1 MRKINAK
8 SKTSNK
14 QSFMLG
20 ATIMTFCLLIVK
32 VIGMLYKVSLSNL
45 YGAVGA
51 GLLGNAYELYI
62 PLFTLATAGFPIAV
76 SRMISESM
84 SSGRYKDVRR
94 IKDVAIPFFVIA
106 GTIALLLMVLFSFFY
121 VRIIDAPGS
130 FVAILVL
137 APAIFFGCLVSAYRG
152 YYEGMRNMVPTSI
165 SEIVEAFVKLLV
177 GYSFAAFVMKYGTQ
191 LFGIQD
197 NYTLIKWSVAAAI
210 SGITLGSFFSFLY
223 IWLRFKREGDGITE
237 EMLKNSPRPRTKK
250 ETFRIL
256 LRTAIPI
263 GLGALI
269 MSIAGTVDAALIQ
282 RRLITMM
289 ERTPDLLLMQ
299 YPGLIPD
306 DILQRGKVHTYL
318 WGCYNYALTI
328 MNLVVTVTQA
338 FGTTALPNVTN
349 AFMKGNK
356 EYLRQSIETVM
367 RVTFV
372 FTIPAGLGLTVLA
385 NPIMHLIYGYKPDVD
400 VSVEILRLMGIAVIV
415 FAAATPMCSMLQA
428 IGRIDMP
435 LKLYALGM
443 VIKVVSN
450 YIFVGIPQINVQ
462 GGSIGTLLCYTFVM
476 IVSVY
481 VLVKETKI
489 VPDFRV
495 VVIKPAVSAIICIT
509 ASGLLYKLLSGMLAP
524 GRTNALIITVACVI
538 TACVVYVLFLLLL
551 RAITKDDILM
561 LPKGNKIVTILEK
574 YRLIR

>member
-1 MRKINAK
+1 MKKNRLK
-8 SKTSNK
+8 SARNK

-32 VIGMLYKVSLSNL
+32 IIGMLYKVSLSNL

-76 SRMISESM
+76 SRMVSESM
-84 SSGRYKDVRR
+84 SSKRYKDVRR

-152 YYEGMRNMVPTSI
+152 YYEGMRNMVPTSV

-177 GYSFAAFVMKYGTQ
+177 GYSFAAFVMKNGEH
-191 LFGIQD
+191 LFGIKD
-197 NYTLIKWSVAAAI
+197 EYTLIKWSVAAAI

-223 IWLRFKREGDGITE
+223 IWLRYKREGDGITP
-237 EMLKNSPRPRTKK
+237 EMLKSSPKPRTKK

-269 MSIAGTVDAALIQ
+269 MSVAGTVDAALIQ

-289 ERTPDLLLMQ
+289 GRTPDLLLRE

-306 DILQRGKVHTYL
+306 EIVGKGKVHTYL
-318 WGCYNYALTI
+318 WGCYNYAMTI

-349 AFMKGNK
+349 AFIKGNR
-356 EYLRQSIETVM
+356 EYLKNSIETVM

-385 NPIMHLIYGYKPDVD
+385 DPIMHLIYGFKPDTD
-400 VSVEILRLMGIAVIV
+400 VSVDILRLMGIAVIV

-435 LKLYALGM
+435 LKLYAIGM
-443 VIKVVSN
+443 LIKVVSN
-450 YIFVGIPQINVQ
+450 YVFVGIPQINVQ

-476 IVSVY
+476 VVSVY
-481 VLVKETKI
+481 VLIKETKI
-489 VPDFRV
+489 IPNFRV
-495 VVIKPAVSAIICIT
+495 ILIKPAISSIICIT
-509 ASGLLYKLLSGMLAP
+509 ATGLLYKLLSGIFA
-524 GRTNALIITVACVI
+524 GESRTNALIITLACVMI
-538 TACVVYVLFLLLL
+538 ACIMYVLCLLIF
-551 RAITKDDILM
+551 RAITKDDLLAM
-561 LPKGNKIVTILEK
+561 PKGNKIVTILEK

>member
-1 MRKINAK
+1 MKKIKVK
-8 SKTSNK
+8 SKAANK

-32 VIGMLYKVSLSNL
+32 IIGMLYKVSLSNL

-76 SRMISESM
+76 SRMVSESM

-121 VRIIDAPGS
+121 VRLIDAPGS

-152 YYEGMRNMVPTSI
+152 YYEGMRNMVPTSV
-165 SEIVEAFVKLLV
+165 SEIVEAFVKLIV
-177 GYSFAAFVMKYGTQ
+177 GYSFAAFVMKYGSQ
-191 LFGIQD
+191 LFGIND

-223 IWLRFKREGDGITE
+223 IWLRFKREGDGITA
-237 EMLKNSPRPRTKK
+237 EMLKNSPRPKTKK

-289 ERTPDLLLMQ
+289 ERTPELLLMQ

-306 DILQRGKVHTYL
+306 DILQREKVHTYL
-318 WGCYNYALTI
+318 WGCYNSALTI

-435 LKLYALGM
+435 LKLYAIGM

-495 VVIKPAVSAIICIT
+495 VVIKPAVSAIICIM
-509 ASGLLYKLLSGMLAP
+509 ASGFLYKMLSGMMNP
-524 GRTNALIITVACVI
+524 NRTNALIIIVACVI
-538 TACVVYVLFLLLL
+538 VACVIYVLFLLIL
-551 RAITKDDILM
+551 RAITKDDLLM
-561 LPKGNKIVTILEK
+561 MPKGNKIVTVLEK

>member
-1 MRKINAK
+1 MGKNRLK

-20 ATIMTFCLLIVK
+20 ATIMTLCLLVVK

-51 GLLGNAYELYI
+51 GLLGNAYELYV

-76 SRMISESM
+76 SRMVSESM
-84 SSGRYKDVRR
+84 SSKRYRDVRR

-130 FVAILVL
+130 FAAILVL

-177 GYSFAAFVMKYGTQ
+177 GYSFAAFVMKHGEQ
-191 LFGIQD
+191 LFGIKD
-197 NYTLIKWSVAAAI
+197 HYNLIKWSVAAAI

-223 IWLRFKREGDGITE
+223 IWLRYKREGDGITP
-237 EMLKNSPRPRTKK
+237 EMLKSSPKPRTKK
-250 ETFRIL
+250 ETFGIL

-289 ERTPDLLLMQ
+289 ERTPNLLLRE
-299 YPGLIPD
+299 YPRLIPEE
-306 DILQRGKVHTYL
+306 IIHSGKVHTYL

-349 AFMKGNK
+349 AYIKGNK
-356 EYLRQSIETVM
+356 EYLRNSIETVM

-385 NPIMHLIYGYKPDVD
+385 DPIMHLIYGFKPDVD

-428 IGRIDMP
+428 VGRVDMP
-435 LKLYALGM
+435 LKLYAIGM
-443 VIKVVSN
+443 LIKVVSN
-450 YIFVGIPQINVQ
+450 YIFVGIPKINVQ

-481 VLVKETKI
+481 VLIKETKI
-489 VPDFRV
+489 IPNFGVIL
-495 VVIKPAVSAIICIT
+495 IKPALSSIICI
-509 ASGLLYKLLSGMLAP
+509 AAAGGLYKVLAGLLPPSRLHD
-524 GRTNALIITVACVI
+524 LIIIIACMTAACVL
-538 TACVVYVLFLLLL
+538 YVLCLLIF
-551 RAITKDDILM
+551 RAITKDDLLT